1 MQQCSVT
8 PNGLLISACKRSLSG
23 VMHMLWVCVHAESM
37 QIVHGS
43 SHQQAM
49 QKQTNGLASVASGM
63 HMPLTGATW
72 AVTTGIAFAAW

>member
-1 MQQCSVT
+1 
-8 PNGLLISACKRSLSG
+8 
-23 VMHMLWVCVHAESM
+23 MHMLRVCVHAES
-37 QIVHGS
+37 IVHGS